1 MAQDETTKG
10 RVPLTATRGI
20 SVFGI
25 SVVGFMTANLV
36 PVMIVALTREIGFSD
51 AEAGTLMTGSLLAC
65 ALACLLTPAISPTLQ
80 CWPPTRSRPTPPGC

>member
-25 SVVGFMTANLV
+25 SVNAATPNPVTVSIRRAFPWTEFTA
-36 PVMIVALTREIGFSD
+36 
-51 AEAGTLMTGSLLAC
+51 AGAT
-65 ALACLLTPAISPTLQ
+65 
-80 CWPPTRSRPTPPGC
+80 WR